1 MPDADADAAC
11 HALIARGAT
20 KVLATLGSRGCRLV
34 SKDGVVVGE
43 ACTSIKAVDETAAG
57 DAFRAA
63 FAVALA
69 EGLDERTALRHAAA
83 AGAAAVT
90 KEGAQPSLP
99 TRDERDALLPS
110 LPGRAPWWRQAQV
123 VVFERRRRRVPVEVR
138 I

>member
-1 MPDADADAAC
+1 M
-11 HALIARGAT
+11 
-20 KVLATLGSRGCRLV
+20 V

-83 AGAAAVT
+83 AACVLTAASLELPRFVHVWQSFHARLRSWDADAATAMEAVTPRGVGSSAEGPAAA
-90 KEGAQPSLP
+90 EGGGSTWP
-99 TRDERDALLPS
+99 TCVCCFGFYHSRDPRHFDILS
-110 LPGRAPWWRQAQV
+110 M
-123 VVFERRRRRVPVEVR
+123 
-138 I
+138 